1 MKWAAGTGVET
12 SGEESIA
19 LCAVPASAPTK
30 SAIESH
36 ELASKISNEREREWS
51 WAGTPG
57 MKFLEAGKLATPWG
71 EGKWALVTAS
81 DGNVIPNAL
90 WADFAGTHH
99 LLKFETPEGSDAEN
113 SMFVSERCGDGSL
126 VVGRLLPVK
135 VSDA

>member
-1 MKWAAGTGVET
+1 MECVE
-12 SGEESIA
+12 
-19 LCAVPASAPTK
+19 V
-30 SAIESH
+30 
-36 ELASKISNEREREWS
+36 ASKVWSGRERGWCG
-51 WAGTPG
+51 AGAPG
-57 MKFLEAGKLATPWG
+57 RKVGGAGKWGTPWG
-71 EGKWALVTAS
+71 GGKWALVTAS